1 MARKKRSESR
11 AAQGNAVAEKAEEGS
26 TAEGAPVAG
35 AEAVA
40 EAEAEAEAGAD
51 GAPAAPAGGHE
62 GTDPGGTRSGDGAP
76 EADGGLIDLLGD
88 LTSPAAPDAAPGA
101 DAAVTADDALE
112 AMFDLSS
119 VPATTSNPTAASDPL
134 AELFGE
140 PSSAPEAPPVDPL
153 DALMASSLSPQKTD
167 VDEEAAS
174 VAAAAEEEAA
184 RKAAEEEAARVAAE
198 EEASFEEQEAARTKD
213 EEERPIAEVGLDDD
227 ESEAVSGRDRAVS
240 SSEETQRVEAGRK
253 AAKNIQVVRMPG
265 LDSLRRPIVVVNA
278 RAWPTEKEASDLAMA
293 DVKAA
298 LAPVVQNDYALVFDL
313 KSGAEQSTGAR
324 MAMRLLSYYRFVH
337 PQAKHAR
344 EWPLPD
350 NVLTMRACST
360 LKAT

>member
-1 MARKKRSESR
+1 M
-11 AAQGNAVAEKAEEGS
+11 
-26 TAEGAPVAG
+26 
-35 AEAVA
+35 
-40 EAEAEAEAGAD
+40 
-51 GAPAAPAGGHE
+51 
-62 GTDPGGTRSGDGAP
+62 
-76 EADGGLIDLLGD
+76 
-88 LTSPAAPDAAPGA
+88 
-101 DAAVTADDALE
+101 
-112 AMFDLSS
+112 
-119 VPATTSNPTAASDPL
+119 
-134 AELFGE
+134 
-140 PSSAPEAPPVDPL
+140 
-153 DALMASSLSPQKTD
+153 
-167 VDEEAAS
+167 
-174 VAAAAEEEAA
+174 AAEEEAA

-198 EEASFEEQEAARTKD
+198 EEAARVAAEEEEAARKAAEEEAARKAAEEEAARVAAEEEEAARKAAEEEAARVAAEEEAARKAAEEEAARKAAEEEAAVEEQEAARTKD

-344 EWPLPD
+344 EWPPPD

>member
-1 MARKKRSESR
+1 MIKSILRMKNQMNQQMANPMAKVYN
-11 AAQGNAVAEKAEEGS
+11 AQA
-26 TAEGAPVAG
+26 
-35 AEAVA
+35 
-40 EAEAEAEAGAD
+40 
-51 GAPAAPAGGHE
+51 
-62 GTDPGGTRSGDGAP
+62 
-76 EADGGLIDLLGD
+76 
-88 LTSPAAPDAAPGA
+88 
-101 DAAVTADDALE
+101 AAVGSGLGVAQQ
-112 AMFDLSS
+112 
-119 VPATTSNPTAASDPL
+119 
-134 AELFGE
+134 ELLRQQQ
-140 PSSAPEAPPVDPL
+140 AK
-153 DALMASSLSPQKTD
+153 MANQMQQAQLQ
-167 VDEEAAS
+167 
-174 VAAAAEEEAA
+174 
-184 RKAAEEEAARVAAE
+184 
-198 EEASFEEQEAARTKD
+198 
-213 EEERPIAEVGLDDD
+213 
-227 ESEAVSGRDRAVS
+227 
-240 SSEETQRVEAGRK
+240 

-344 EWPLPD
+344 EWPPPD

>member
-1 MARKKRSESR
+1 MA
-11 AAQGNAVAEKAEEGS
+11 AEE
-26 TAEGAPVAG
+26 
-35 AEAVA
+35 
-40 EAEAEAEAGAD
+40 
-51 GAPAAPAGGHE
+51 
-62 GTDPGGTRSGDGAP
+62 
-76 EADGGLIDLLGD
+76 
-88 LTSPAAPDAAPGA
+88 
-101 DAAVTADDALE
+101 
-112 AMFDLSS
+112 
-119 VPATTSNPTAASDPL
+119 
-134 AELFGE
+134 
-140 PSSAPEAPPVDPL
+140 
-153 DALMASSLSPQKTD
+153 
-167 VDEEAAS
+167 EEAARKAAEEEAARKAAEEEAARKAAEEEAARKAAEEEAAR
-174 VAAAAEEEAA
+174 VAAEEEEAARKAAEEEAARKAAEEEAARKAAEEEAA

-198 EEASFEEQEAARTKD
+198 EEAARKAAEEEAARVAAEEEAAVEEQEAARTKD

-344 EWPLPD
+344 E
-350 NVLTMRACST
+350 
-360 LKAT
+360 